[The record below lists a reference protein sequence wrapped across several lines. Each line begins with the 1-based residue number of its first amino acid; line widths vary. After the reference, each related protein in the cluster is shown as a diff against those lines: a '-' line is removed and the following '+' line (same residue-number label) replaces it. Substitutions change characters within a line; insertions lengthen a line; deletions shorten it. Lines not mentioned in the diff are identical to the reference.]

1 MSIEATATQPEA
13 SGAEDTLAQGQVIV
27 TCEGLGKT
35 YTTGKVTV
43 HALEG
48 INLSVRRGE
57 FLCLC
62 GPSGSGKSTLLNLIG
77 GLDTPDAGTVT
88 VVGRELNKL
97 KRDELANLRLHH
109 LGIVFQAFNLIP
121 VLSARENVEMVLQ
134 VQGRPARERREI
146 AMRCLADVGLDE
158 LADRRPA
165 ELSGGQ
171 QQRVAIA
178 RAIAPGPD
186 LILADEPS
194 ASLDSKTAESLLEL
208 MADLNARHGVTFV
221 LSTHDEKV
229 MKYAGRLIRL
239 RDGKVES
246 EETRQ

>member
-1 MSIEATATQPEA
+1 MTNEATAIKPEA
-13 SGAEDTLAQGQVIV
+13 SGAEDTQAQGQVIV
-27 TCEGLGKT
+27 TCENLGKT
-35 YTTGKVTV
+35 YTTGKVSV
-43 HALEG
+43 RALEG

-77 GLDTPDAGTVT
+77 GLDTPDSGTVT

-134 VQGRPARERREI
+134 VQGRPAKERRAI

-194 ASLDSKTAESLLEL
+194 ASLDSRTAESLLEL
-208 MADLNARHGVTFV
+208 MAELNARHGVTFV
-221 LSTHDEKV
+221 LSTHDEQV
-229 MKYAGRLIRL
+229 MKYAERLIRL
-239 RDGKVES
+239 RDGRVES

>member
-1 MSIEATATQPEA
+1 MSIDATAQKPQA
-13 SGAEDTLAQGQVIV
+13 SDTDATREQGQVIV

-35 YTTGKVTV
+35 YTTGKVSV
-43 HALEG
+43 AALED
-48 INLSVRRGE
+48 INMSVRRGE

-88 VVGRELNKL
+88 VVGRELNRL

-134 VQGRPARERREI
+134 VQGRPASERRAI
-146 AMRCLADVGLDE
+146 ALRCLADVGLEE

-194 ASLDSKTAESLLEL
+194 ASLDSRTAESLLEL
-208 MADLNARHGVTFV
+208 MAGLNARHGVTFV
-221 LSTHDEKV
+221 LSTHDERV

-239 RDGKVES
+239 RDGRIES
-246 EETRQ
+246 EENRS

>member
-1 MSIEATATQPEA
+1 MSIEATARQSESSARGSATEP
-13 SGAEDTLAQGQVIV
+13 GQVIV
-27 TCEGLGKT
+27 TCQGLGKT
-35 YTTGKVTV
+35 YTTGKISV
-43 HALEG
+43 HALADV
-48 INLSVRRGE
+48 NLSIRRGE

-88 VVGRELNKL
+88 VAGKELNKL

-134 VQGRPARERREI
+134 VQGRPAKERREI
-146 AMRCLADVGLDE
+146 ALRCLADVGLGDM
-158 LADRRPA
+158 ADRRPA

-194 ASLDSKTAESLLEL
+194 ASLDSRTAESLLEL
-208 MADLNARHGVTFV
+208 MSDLNVRHGVTFV
-221 LSTHDEKV
+221 LSTHDEQV

-246 EETRQ
+246 EESR

>member
-1 MSIEATATQPEA
+1 MSIEATATKPEA
-13 SGAEDTLAQGQVIV
+13 SGTQEAPQQGQVIV

-35 YTTGKVTV
+35 YTTGKISVA
-43 HALEG
+43 ALED
-48 INLSVRRGE
+48 INMSVRRGE

-77 GLDTPDAGTVT
+77 GLDTPDSGTVT

-109 LGIVFQAFNLIP
+109 LGIVFQSFNLIP

-134 VQGRPARERREI
+134 VQGRPAAQRRDI
-146 AMRCLADVGLDE
+146 ALRCLADVGLEE
-158 LADRRPA
+158 LAERRPA

-194 ASLDSKTAESLLEL
+194 ASLDSRTAESLLEL
-208 MADLNARHGVTFV
+208 MSELNARQGVTFV
-221 LSTHDEKV
+221 LSTHDERV

-239 RDGKVES
+239 RDGCIES
-246 EETRQ
+246 EEDRS